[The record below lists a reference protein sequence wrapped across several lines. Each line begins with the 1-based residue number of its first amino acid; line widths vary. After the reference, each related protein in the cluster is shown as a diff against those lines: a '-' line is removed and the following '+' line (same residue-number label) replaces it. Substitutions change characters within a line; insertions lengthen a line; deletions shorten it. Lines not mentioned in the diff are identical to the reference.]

1 MKKSNGIIKTVVLA
15 VLLIV
20 LLNPGMNPLLGE
32 GFKNAAVAEIQA
44 TFGILAGGT
53 TGIFSPVK
61 IMTVLAVVIFMWLVT
76 TLSCAILEKVSKG
89 RRRSETVAGLTIS
102 VIKVVG
108 AIATIVWVLSVIG
121 VDIGTIFA
129 SLGIMSLIIGFGVQS
144 LIEDCVT
151 GLFIIFASLG
161 VVSLIVGFGVQ
172 SLIEDCVTG
181 LFIIFEGIYNIG
193 DIIVLDTFRGTV
205 EKITL
210 RTTTI
215 RDTGN
220 NLKVINNSDIRNVQN
235 RSAVD
240 SLAICDIGITYE
252 ADIREVEKLILPELP
267 RIYEENK
274 DVFLGVP
281 KYAGVQ
287 ALDASAV
294 VLRFNVAVTEENYF
308 PATRR
313 LNREMKCLFD
323 DKGIE
328 IPFNQIV
335 VHQAK

>member
-1 MKKSNGIIKTVVLA
+1 MKKSNSLVKTVVLA

-32 GFKNAAVAEIQA
+32 GLKNAAVAEIQT

-89 RRRSETVAGLTIS
+89 KRRSETVAGLTIS

-129 SLGIMSLIIGFGVQS
+129 SLGIMSLII
-144 LIEDCVT
+144 
-151 GLFIIFASLG
+151 
-161 VVSLIVGFGVQ
+161 GFGVQ

-287 ALDASAV
+287 ALDASSV
-294 VLRFNVAVTEENYF
+294 VLRFNVAINEENYF

>member
-15 VLLIV
+15 VLLIA
-20 LLNPGMNPLLGE
+20 LLNPEMNPLLSE
-32 GFKNAAVAEIQA
+32 GVKNATVSQLQS
-44 TFGILAGGT
+44 TFGMLVGGT
-53 TGIFSPVK
+53 SGLFAPAK
-61 IMTVLAVVIFMWLVT
+61 IMTVLAVIIFMWLAV
-76 TLSCAILEKVSKG
+76 SIVCFALEKISAGK
-89 RRRSETVAGLTIS
+89 RRSETVAGLTIS

-108 AIATIVWVLSVIG
+108 AVITVVWVLSVVG

-129 SLGIMSLIIGFGVQS
+129 SLGIMSLII
-144 LIEDCVT
+144 
-151 GLFIIFASLG
+151 
-161 VVSLIVGFGVQ
+161 GFGVQ

-215 RDTGN
+215 KDSGG

-235 RSAVD
+235 RSAIE
-240 SLAICDIGITYE
+240 SLAVCDIGITYE
-252 ADIREVEKLILPELP
+252 ADIREVEKLVLPELP
-267 RIYEENK
+267 RLYEENK
-274 DVFLGVP
+274 DLFLGVP
-281 KYAGVQ
+281 KYSGVQ
-287 ALDASAV
+287 LLDASAV
-294 VLRFNVAVTEENYF
+294 VLRFNVPTTEANFF

-313 LNREMKCLFD
+313 LNRELKCLFD

-328 IPFNQIV
+328 IPYNQIV

>member
-1 MKKSNGIIKTVVLA
+1 MKKSNSLVKTIVRA
-15 VLLIV
+15 VLLVV
-20 LLNPGMNPLLGE
+20 LLNPGMNPLLNE
-32 GFKNAAVAEIQA
+32 GAKNAATAELQK
-44 TFGILAGGT
+44 TFGMLAGGT
-53 TGIFSPVK
+53 TGAFSPARL
-61 IMTVLAVVIFMWLVT
+61 MTALSVVILMWMLTSV
-76 TLSCAILEKVSKG
+76 SCAVLEKVSKG
-89 RRRSETVAGLTIS
+89 KKRSETVASLTIS

-108 AIATIVWVLSVIG
+108 SIATIVWVLSVMG

-151 GLFIIFASLG
+151 GLFIIF
-161 VVSLIVGFGVQ
+161 
-172 SLIEDCVTG
+172 EG
-181 LFIIFEGIYNIG
+181 LYNIG

-210 RTTTI
+210 RTTTLK
-215 RDTGN
+215 DTGG
-220 NLKVINNSDIRNVQN
+220 NLQVINNSDIRNVQN
-235 RSAVD
+235 RSAVE
-240 SLAICDIGITYE
+240 SLAVCDIGITYE
-252 ADIREVEKLILPELP
+252 ADIREVEAIVLPEMERL
-267 RIYEENK
+267 YAENQ
-274 DVFLGVP
+274 DVFLEAP

-287 ALDASAV
+287 TLDASSV
-294 VLRFNVAVTEENYF
+294 VLRFTVKTLEANYF

>member
-89 RRRSETVAGLTIS
+89 KRRSETVAGLTIS

-108 AIATIVWVLSVIG
+108 AIATVVWVLSVLG

-129 SLGIMSLIIGFGVQS
+129 SLGIMSLII
-144 LIEDCVT
+144 
-151 GLFIIFASLG
+151 
-161 VVSLIVGFGVQ
+161 GFGVQ

-215 RDTGN
+215 RDTGG

-252 ADIREVEKLILPELP
+252 ADIREVEKLVLPELP

>member
-1 MKKSNGIIKTVVLA
+1 MMKKTNGLLKTAGLV

-32 GFKNAAVAEIQA
+32 GVKNAAVAEIHK
-44 TFGILAGGT
+44 TFGVLAGGT
-53 TGIFSPVK
+53 TGILSPARL
-61 IMTVLAVVIFMWLVT
+61 MTVLAVLIFMWLVT
-76 TLSCAILEKVSKG
+76 SVSCAVIEKISKG
-89 RRRSETVAGLTIS
+89 KRRSETVASLTIS
-102 VIKVVG
+102 VIKVIG
-108 AIATIVWVLSVIG
+108 AIATVVWVLSVLG

-151 GLFIIFASLG
+151 GLFIIF
-161 VVSLIVGFGVQ
+161 
-172 SLIEDCVTG
+172 
-181 LFIIFEGIYNIG
+181 EGTYNIG

-210 RTTTI
+210 RTTTLK
-215 RDTGN
+215 DAGGN
-220 NLKVINNSDIRNVQN
+220 LQVINNSDIRNIQN
-235 RSAVD
+235 RSAVE
-240 SLAICDIGITYE
+240 SMAVCDIGITYE
-252 ADIREVEKLILPELP
+252 ADIRQVETLVMPELP

-274 DVFLGVP
+274 DVFLAVP

-287 ALDASAV
+287 SLDASSV
-294 VLRFNVAVTEENYF
+294 TLRFTVATKEENFF

>member
-1 MKKSNGIIKTVVLA
+1 MKKSNSLVKTFVLA

-32 GFKNAAVAEIQA
+32 GFKNAAVAEIQK

-89 RRRSETVAGLTIS
+89 KRRSETVAGLTIS

-108 AIATIVWVLSVIG
+108 AIATIVWVLSVLG

-129 SLGIMSLIIGFGVQS
+129 SLGIMSLII
-144 LIEDCVT
+144 
-151 GLFIIFASLG
+151 
-161 VVSLIVGFGVQ
+161 GFGVQ

-287 ALDASAV
+287 ALDASSV
-294 VLRFNVAVTEENYF
+294 VLRFNVAINEENYF

>member
-1 MKKSNGIIKTVVLA
+1 MKKSNSLVKTVVLA

-32 GFKNAAVAEIQA
+32 GVKNAAVAEIQK
-44 TFGILAGGT
+44 TFGVLAGGT
-53 TGIFSPVK
+53 TGIFSPARL
-61 IMTVLAVVIFMWLVT
+61 MTVLAVIIFMWLIT
-76 TLSCAILEKVSKG
+76 TVSCAVIAKVSKG
-89 RRRSETVAGLTIS
+89 KRRSETVASLTIS

-108 AIATIVWVLSVIG
+108 AIATIVWVLSVLG
-121 VDIGTIFA
+121 VNIGTIFA
-129 SLGIMSLIIGFGVQS
+129 SLGIMSLII
-144 LIEDCVT
+144 
-151 GLFIIFASLG
+151 
-161 VVSLIVGFGVQ
+161 GFGVQ

-210 RTTTI
+210 RTTTLK
-215 RDTGN
+215 DTGG
-220 NLKVINNSDIRNVQN
+220 NLQVINNSDIRNIQN
-235 RSAVD
+235 RSAVE

-252 ADIREVEKLILPELP
+252 ADIREVEKLVLPELP

-287 ALDASAV
+287 ALDASSV
-294 VLRFNVAVTEENYF
+294 VLRFNVAIKEENYF

-313 LNREMKCLFD
+313 FNREMKCLFD

>member
-1 MKKSNGIIKTVVLA
+1 MKKSNSLVKTVVLA

-32 GFKNAAVAEIQA
+32 GVKNAAVAEIQK
-44 TFGILAGGT
+44 TFGVLAGGT
-53 TGIFSPVK
+53 TGIFSPARL
-61 IMTVLAVVIFMWLVT
+61 MTVLAVIIFMWLIT
-76 TLSCAILEKVSKG
+76 TVSCAVIEKISKG
-89 RRRSETVAGLTIS
+89 KRRSETVASLTIS

-108 AIATIVWVLSVIG
+108 AIATIVWVLSVLG

-129 SLGIMSLIIGFGVQS
+129 SLGIMSLII
-144 LIEDCVT
+144 
-151 GLFIIFASLG
+151 
-161 VVSLIVGFGVQ
+161 GFGVQ

-210 RTTTI
+210 RTTTLK
-215 RDTGN
+215 DTGG
-220 NLKVINNSDIRNVQN
+220 NLQVINNSDIRNIQN
-235 RSAVD
+235 RSAVE

-252 ADIREVEKLILPELP
+252 ADIREVEKLVLPELP

-281 KYAGVQ
+281 KYSGVQ
-287 ALDASAV
+287 SLDASSV
-294 VLRFNVAVTEENYF
+294 TLRFNVAINEENYF

-328 IPFNQIV
+328 IPFNQLVI
-335 VHQAK
+335 HQAK

>member
-1 MKKSNGIIKTVVLA
+1 MKKNNGLLKTIVRA

-20 LLNPGMNPLLGE
+20 LLNPGMNPLLSE
-32 GFKNAAVAEIQA
+32 GSKNAVRAELQK
-44 TFGILAGGT
+44 TFGMLAGGT
-53 TGIFSPVK
+53 TGVFSPARL
-61 IMTVLAVVIFMWLVT
+61 MTILTVVVLMWMLT
-76 TLSCAILEKVSKG
+76 SASCSVLEKISKG
-89 RRRSETVAGLTIS
+89 KKRSETVASLTIS

-108 AIATIVWVLSVIG
+108 SITTIVWVLSVVG

-129 SLGIMSLIIGFGVQS
+129 SLGIM
-144 LIEDCVT
+144 
-151 GLFIIFASLG
+151 
-161 VVSLIVGFGVQ
+161 SLIVGFGVQ

-181 LFIIFEGIYNIG
+181 LFIIFEGLYNIG

-215 RDTGN
+215 KDTGG
-220 NLKVINNSDIRNVQN
+220 NLQVINNSDIRNVQN
-235 RSAVD
+235 RSAIE
-240 SLAICDIGITYE
+240 SLAVCDIGITYE
-252 ADIREVEKLILPELP
+252 ADIREVEAIVLPEMERL
-267 RIYEENK
+267 YAENQ
-274 DVFLGVP
+274 DVFLEAP

-287 ALDASAV
+287 TLDASSV
-294 VLRFNVAVTEENYF
+294 VLRFTVKTLEANYF

>member
-32 GFKNAAVAEIQA
+32 GFKNAAVAEIQT

-108 AIATIVWVLSVIG
+108 AIATIVWVLSVLG

-129 SLGIMSLIIGFGVQS
+129 SLGIMSLII
-144 LIEDCVT
+144 
-151 GLFIIFASLG
+151 
-161 VVSLIVGFGVQ
+161 GFGVQ

-252 ADIREVEKLILPELP
+252 ADIREVEKLVLPELP

-287 ALDASAV
+287 ALDASSV
-294 VLRFNVAVTEENYF
+294 VLRFNVAINEENYF

>member
-1 MKKSNGIIKTVVLA
+1 MKKSNSLVKTIVRA
-15 VLLIV
+15 VLLVV
-20 LLNPGMNPLLGE
+20 LLNPGMNPLLNE
-32 GFKNAAVAEIQA
+32 GAKNAATAELQK
-44 TFGILAGGT
+44 TFGMLAGGT
-53 TGIFSPVK
+53 TGAFSPARL
-61 IMTVLAVVIFMWLVT
+61 MTALAVVILMWMLTSV
-76 TLSCAILEKVSKG
+76 SCAVLEKVSKG
-89 RRRSETVAGLTIS
+89 KKRSETVASLTIS

-108 AIATIVWVLSVIG
+108 SIATIVWVLSVMG

-151 GLFIIFASLG
+151 GLFIIF
-161 VVSLIVGFGVQ
+161 
-172 SLIEDCVTG
+172 EG
-181 LFIIFEGIYNIG
+181 LYNIG
-193 DIIVLDTFRGTV
+193 DIIVLDSFRGTV

-215 RDTGN
+215 KDSGGN
-220 NLKVINNSDIRNVQN
+220 LQVINNSDIRNVQN
-235 RSAVD
+235 RSAIE
-240 SLAICDIGITYE
+240 SLAVCDIGITYE
-252 ADIREVEKLILPELP
+252 ADIREVEAIVLPEMERL
-267 RIYEENK
+267 YAENQ
-274 DVFLGVP
+274 DVFLEAP

-287 ALDASAV
+287 TLDASSV
-294 VLRFNVAVTEENYF
+294 VLRFTVKTLEANYF

>member
-1 MKKSNGIIKTVVLA
+1 MKKSNSLVKTVVLA

-32 GFKNAAVAEIQA
+32 GFKNAAVAEIQT

-108 AIATIVWVLSVIG
+108 AIATIVWVLSVLG

-129 SLGIMSLIIGFGVQS
+129 SLGIMSLII
-144 LIEDCVT
+144 
-151 GLFIIFASLG
+151 
-161 VVSLIVGFGVQ
+161 GFGVQ

-252 ADIREVEKLILPELP
+252 ADIREVEKLVLPELP

-287 ALDASAV
+287 ALDASSV
-294 VLRFNVAVTEENYF
+294 VLRFNVAINEENYF

>member
-1 MKKSNGIIKTVVLA
+1 MKNNKVVKTVILA
-15 VLLIV
+15 VLLVI
-20 LLNPGMNPLLGE
+20 LLNPAFNPLLSE
-32 GFKNAAVAEIQA
+32 GAKAATAAELRTAFSIFGGSDIMFSAAKIITVAAI
-44 TFGILAGGT
+44 I
-53 TGIFSPVK
+53 
-61 IMTVLAVVIFMWLVT
+61 IFMVLIT
-76 TLSCAILEKVSKG
+76 NISCFVLEKASRG
-89 RRRSETVAGLTIS
+89 RRRSETVASLTIS

-108 AIATIVWVLSVIG
+108 TIAAIVWVLSALG
-121 VDIGTIFA
+121 VNLGAIFA
-129 SLGIMSLIIGFGVQS
+129 SLGIVSLII
-144 LIEDCVT
+144 
-151 GLFIIFASLG
+151 
-161 VVSLIVGFGVQ
+161 GFGVQ

-205 EKITL
+205 KKITL

-215 RDTGN
+215 ADAGG
-220 NLKVINNSDIRNVQN
+220 NLKIINNSDIRNVQN
-235 RSAVD
+235 RSNIE
-240 SLAICDIGITYE
+240 SLATADIGITYE
-252 ADIREVEKLILPELP
+252 ADIREVEKLVLPELEK
-267 RIYEENK
+267 IYEENK
-274 DVFLGVP
+274 DVFLAVP

-294 VLRFNVAVTEENYF
+294 VLRFTVTIKEENFF

-313 LNREMKCLFD
+313 LNRALKCLFD

>member
-1 MKKSNGIIKTVVLA
+1 MKKSNSLVKTIVRA
-15 VLLIV
+15 VLLVV
-20 LLNPGMNPLLGE
+20 LLNPGMNPLLNE
-32 GFKNAAVAEIQA
+32 GTKNAATAELQK
-44 TFGILAGGT
+44 TFGMLAGGT
-53 TGIFSPVK
+53 TGAFSPARL
-61 IMTVLAVVIFMWLVT
+61 MTALAVVILMWMLTSV
-76 TLSCAILEKVSKG
+76 SCAVLEKVSKG
-89 RRRSETVAGLTIS
+89 KKRSETVASLTIS

-108 AIATIVWVLSVIG
+108 SIATIVWVLSVMG

-151 GLFIIFASLG
+151 GLFIIF
-161 VVSLIVGFGVQ
+161 
-172 SLIEDCVTG
+172 EG
-181 LFIIFEGIYNIG
+181 LYNIG

-215 RDTGN
+215 KDTGG
-220 NLKVINNSDIRNVQN
+220 NLQVINNSDIRNVQN
-235 RSAVD
+235 RSAIE
-240 SLAICDIGITYE
+240 SLAVCDIGITYE
-252 ADIREVEKLILPELP
+252 ADIREVEAIVLPEMERL
-267 RIYEENK
+267 YAENQ
-274 DVFLGVP
+274 DVFLEAP

-287 ALDASAV
+287 TLDASSV
-294 VLRFNVAVTEENYF
+294 VLRFTVKTLEANYF

>member
-1 MKKSNGIIKTVVLA
+1 MKKSNGLLKTIVRA
-15 VLLIV
+15 VLLVV
-20 LLNPGMNPLLGE
+20 LLNPGMNPLLNE
-32 GFKNAAVAEIQA
+32 GAKNAATAELQK
-44 TFGILAGGT
+44 TFGMLAGGT
-53 TGIFSPVK
+53 TGVFSPARL
-61 IMTVLAVVIFMWLVT
+61 MTALAVVILMWMFT
-76 TLSCAILEKVSKG
+76 TVSCAVLEKVSKG
-89 RRRSETVAGLTIS
+89 KKRSETVASLTIS

-108 AIATIVWVLSVIG
+108 SIATIVWVLSVMG

-151 GLFIIFASLG
+151 GLFIIF
-161 VVSLIVGFGVQ
+161 
-172 SLIEDCVTG
+172 EG
-181 LFIIFEGIYNIG
+181 LYNIG
-193 DIIVLDTFRGTV
+193 DIIVLDSFRGTV

-215 RDTGN
+215 KDSGGN
-220 NLKVINNSDIRNVQN
+220 LQVINNSDIRNVQN
-235 RSAVD
+235 RSAIE
-240 SLAICDIGITYE
+240 SLAVCDIGITYE
-252 ADIREVEKLILPELP
+252 ADIREVEAIVLPEMNRL
-267 RIYEENK
+267 YAENQ
-274 DVFLGVP
+274 DVFLEAP

-287 ALDASAV
+287 TLDASSV
-294 VLRFNVAVTEENYF
+294 VLRFTVKTLEANYF

>member
-1 MKKSNGIIKTVVLA
+1 MKKTNGLLKTAGLV
-15 VLLIV
+15 VLLII

-32 GFKNAAVAEIQA
+32 GVKNATVAEIHK
-44 TFGILAGGT
+44 TFGVLAGGT
-53 TGIFSPVK
+53 TGILSPARL
-61 IMTVLAVVIFMWLVT
+61 MTVLAVLIFMWLLTSV
-76 TLSCAILEKVSKG
+76 SCTVIEKISKG
-89 RRRSETVAGLTIS
+89 KRRSETVASLTIS
-102 VIKVVG
+102 VIKVIG
-108 AIATIVWVLSVIG
+108 AIATVVWVLSVLG

-129 SLGIMSLIIGFGVQS
+129 SLGIMSLII
-144 LIEDCVT
+144 
-151 GLFIIFASLG
+151 
-161 VVSLIVGFGVQ
+161 GFGVQ

-210 RTTTI
+210 RTTTLK
-215 RDTGN
+215 DAGGN
-220 NLKVINNSDIRNVQN
+220 LQVINNSDIRNIQN
-235 RSAVD
+235 RSAVE
-240 SLAICDIGITYE
+240 SVAICDIGITYE
-252 ADIREVEKLILPELP
+252 ADIREVEKLVLPELP
-267 RIYEENK
+267 RIYEENE
-274 DVFLGVP
+274 DVFLAVP

-287 ALDASAV
+287 SLDASSV
-294 VLRFNVAVTEENYF
+294 TLRFTVATKEENFF

>member
-1 MKKSNGIIKTVVLA
+1 MKKSNSLVKTVVLA

-32 GFKNAAVAEIQA
+32 GFKNAAVAEIQT

-76 TLSCAILEKVSKG
+76 TLSCTILEKVSKG
-89 RRRSETVAGLTIS
+89 KRRSETVAGLTIS

-108 AIATIVWVLSVIG
+108 AIATVVWVLSVLG

-129 SLGIMSLIIGFGVQS
+129 SLGIMSLII
-144 LIEDCVT
+144 
-151 GLFIIFASLG
+151 
-161 VVSLIVGFGVQ
+161 GFGVQ

-252 ADIREVEKLILPELP
+252 ADIREVEKLVLPELP

-287 ALDASAV
+287 ALDASSV
-294 VLRFNVAVTEENYF
+294 VLRFNVAIKEENYF

>member
-1 MKKSNGIIKTVVLA
+1 MKKSNGLLKTIGRA
-15 VLLIV
+15 VLLVV
-20 LLNPGMNPLLGE
+20 LLNPGMNPLLNE
-32 GFKNAAVAEIQA
+32 GAKNAATAELQK
-44 TFGILAGGT
+44 TFGMLAGGT
-53 TGIFSPVK
+53 TGVFSPARL
-61 IMTVLAVVIFMWLVT
+61 MTALAVVILMWMLT
-76 TLSCAILEKVSKG
+76 TVSCAVLEKVSKG
-89 RRRSETVAGLTIS
+89 KKRSETVASLTIS

-108 AIATIVWVLSVIG
+108 SIATIVWVLSVMG

-151 GLFIIFASLG
+151 GLFIIF
-161 VVSLIVGFGVQ
+161 
-172 SLIEDCVTG
+172 EG
-181 LFIIFEGIYNIG
+181 LYNIG
-193 DIIVLDTFRGTV
+193 DIIVLDSFRGTV

-215 RDTGN
+215 KDSGGN
-220 NLKVINNSDIRNVQN
+220 LQVINNSDIRNVQN
-235 RSAVD
+235 RSAIE
-240 SLAICDIGITYE
+240 SLAVCDIGITYE
-252 ADIREVEKLILPELP
+252 ADIREVEAIVLPEMDRL
-267 RIYEENK
+267 YAENQ
-274 DVFLGVP
+274 DVFLEAP

-287 ALDASAV
+287 TLDASSV
-294 VLRFNVAVTEENYF
+294 VLRFTVKTLEANYF

>member
-1 MKKSNGIIKTVVLA
+1 MKKSNGLLKTIVRA
-15 VLLIV
+15 VLLVV
-20 LLNPGMNPLLGE
+20 LLNPGMNPLLNE
-32 GFKNAAVAEIQA
+32 GAKNAATAELQK
-44 TFGILAGGT
+44 TFGMLAGGT
-53 TGIFSPVK
+53 TGVFSPARL
-61 IMTVLAVVIFMWLVT
+61 MTALAVVILMWMLT
-76 TLSCAILEKVSKG
+76 TVSCAVLEKVSKG
-89 RRRSETVAGLTIS
+89 KKRSETVASLTIS

-108 AIATIVWVLSVIG
+108 SIATIVWVLSVMG

-151 GLFIIFASLG
+151 GLFIIF
-161 VVSLIVGFGVQ
+161 
-172 SLIEDCVTG
+172 EG
-181 LFIIFEGIYNIG
+181 LYNIG
-193 DIIVLDTFRGTV
+193 DIIVLDSFRGTV

-215 RDTGN
+215 KDSGGN
-220 NLKVINNSDIRNVQN
+220 LQVINNSDIRNVQN
-235 RSAVD
+235 RSAIE
-240 SLAICDIGITYE
+240 SLAVCDIGITYE
-252 ADIREVEKLILPELP
+252 ADIREVEAIVLPEMNRL
-267 RIYEENK
+267 YAENQ
-274 DVFLGVP
+274 DVFLEAP

-287 ALDASAV
+287 TLDASSV
-294 VLRFNVAVTEENYF
+294 VLRFTVKTLEANYF

>member
-1 MKKSNGIIKTVVLA
+1 MKKSNGIVKTVVLA

-32 GFKNAAVAEIQA
+32 GIRNAAAADIKA
-44 TFGILAGGT
+44 TFGVLAGGT

-61 IMTVLAVVIFMWLVT
+61 IMTMLAVIIFMWLIT
-76 TLSCAILEKVSKG
+76 TVSCAVIEKISKG
-89 RRRSETVAGLTIS
+89 KRRSETVASLTIS
-102 VIKVVG
+102 VIKAVG
-108 AIATIVWVLSVIG
+108 GIVTIVWMLSVVG

-129 SLGIMSLIIGFGVQS
+129 SLGIM
-144 LIEDCVT
+144 
-151 GLFIIFASLG
+151 
-161 VVSLIVGFGVQ
+161 SLIVGFGVQ

-220 NLKVINNSDIRNVQN
+220 NLQVINNSDIRNIQN
-235 RSAVD
+235 RSANT

-252 ADIREVEKLILPELP
+252 ADIREVEKLVLPELE
-267 RIYEENK
+267 RIYEENS
-274 DVFLGVP
+274 DIFLEVP

-287 ALDASAV
+287 SLDASSV
-294 VLRFNVAVTEENYF
+294 TLRFNVPVKEADYF
-308 PATRR
+308 PGTRR
-313 LNREMKCLFD
+313 LNRAMKCLFD

-328 IPFNQIV
+328 IPFNQLV
-335 VHQAK
+335 VHQTK

>member
-1 MKKSNGIIKTVVLA
+1 MKKSNSLVKTVVLA

-32 GFKNAAVAEIQA
+32 GFKNAAVAEIQT

-89 RRRSETVAGLTIS
+89 KRRSETVAGLTIS

-108 AIATIVWVLSVIG
+108 AIATIVWVLSVLG

-129 SLGIMSLIIGFGVQS
+129 SLGIMSLII
-144 LIEDCVT
+144 
-151 GLFIIFASLG
+151 
-161 VVSLIVGFGVQ
+161 GFGVQ

-252 ADIREVEKLILPELP
+252 ADIREVEKLVLPELP

-287 ALDASAV
+287 ALDASSV
-294 VLRFNVAVTEENYF
+294 VLRFNVAINEENYF

>member
-1 MKKSNGIIKTVVLA
+1 MKKSNSLVKTVVLA

-32 GFKNAAVAEIQA
+32 GFKNAAVAEIQT

-89 RRRSETVAGLTIS
+89 KRRSETVAGLTIS

-108 AIATIVWVLSVIG
+108 AIATIVWVLSVLG

-129 SLGIMSLIIGFGVQS
+129 SLGIMSLII
-144 LIEDCVT
+144 
-151 GLFIIFASLG
+151 
-161 VVSLIVGFGVQ
+161 GFGVQ

-274 DVFLGVP
+274 DIFLGVP

-287 ALDASAV
+287 ALDASSV
-294 VLRFNVAVTEENYF
+294 VLRFNVAINEENYF

>member
-1 MKKSNGIIKTVVLA
+1 MKKSNSLVKTIVRA
-15 VLLIV
+15 VLLVV
-20 LLNPGMNPLLGE
+20 LLNPGMNPLLNE
-32 GFKNAAVAEIQA
+32 GAKNAATAELQK
-44 TFGILAGGT
+44 TFGMLAGGT
-53 TGIFSPVK
+53 TGAFSPARL
-61 IMTVLAVVIFMWLVT
+61 MTALAVVILMWMLT
-76 TLSCAILEKVSKG
+76 SISCALLEKVSKG
-89 RRRSETVAGLTIS
+89 KKRSETVASLTIS

-108 AIATIVWVLSVIG
+108 SIATIVWVLSVMG

-151 GLFIIFASLG
+151 GLFIIF
-161 VVSLIVGFGVQ
+161 
-172 SLIEDCVTG
+172 EG
-181 LFIIFEGIYNIG
+181 LYNIG
-193 DIIVLDTFRGTV
+193 DIIVLDSFRGTV

-215 RDTGN
+215 KDSGGN
-220 NLKVINNSDIRNVQN
+220 LQVINNSDIRNVQN
-235 RSAVD
+235 RSAIE
-240 SLAICDIGITYE
+240 SLAVCDIGITYE
-252 ADIREVEKLILPELP
+252 ADIREVEAIVLPEMNRL
-267 RIYEENK
+267 YAENQ
-274 DVFLGVP
+274 DVFLEAP
-281 KYAGVQ
+281 IYAGVQ
-287 ALDASAV
+287 TLDASSV
-294 VLRFNVAVTEENYF
+294 VLRFTVKTLEANYF

>member
-1 MKKSNGIIKTVVLA
+1 MKKSNSLVKTIVRA
-15 VLLIV
+15 VLLVV
-20 LLNPGMNPLLGE
+20 LLNPGMNPLLNE
-32 GFKNAAVAEIQA
+32 GAKNAATAELQK
-44 TFGILAGGT
+44 TFGMLAGGT
-53 TGIFSPVK
+53 TGAFSPARL
-61 IMTVLAVVIFMWLVT
+61 MTALAVVILMWMLTSV
-76 TLSCAILEKVSKG
+76 SCAVLEKVSKG
-89 RRRSETVAGLTIS
+89 KKRSETVASLTIS

-108 AIATIVWVLSVIG
+108 SIATIVWVLSVMG

-151 GLFIIFASLG
+151 GLFIIF
-161 VVSLIVGFGVQ
+161 
-172 SLIEDCVTG
+172 EG
-181 LFIIFEGIYNIG
+181 LYNIG

-215 RDTGN
+215 KDTGG
-220 NLKVINNSDIRNVQN
+220 NLQVINNSDIRNVQN
-235 RSAVD
+235 RSAIE
-240 SLAICDIGITYE
+240 SLAVCDIGITYE
-252 ADIREVEKLILPELP
+252 ADIREVEAIVLPEMERL
-267 RIYEENK
+267 YAENQ
-274 DVFLGVP
+274 DVFLEAP

-287 ALDASAV
+287 TLDASSV
-294 VLRFNVAVTEENYF
+294 VLRFTVKTLEANYF

>member
-1 MKKSNGIIKTVVLA
+1 MKKSNSLVKTIVRA
-15 VLLIV
+15 VLLVV
-20 LLNPGMNPLLGE
+20 LLNPGMNPLLSE
-32 GFKNAAVAEIQA
+32 GAKNAATAELQK
-44 TFGILAGGT
+44 TFGMLAGGT
-53 TGIFSPVK
+53 TGAFSPARL
-61 IMTVLAVVIFMWLVT
+61 MTALSVVILMWMLTSV
-76 TLSCAILEKVSKG
+76 SCAVLEKVSKG
-89 RRRSETVAGLTIS
+89 KKRSETVASLTIS

-108 AIATIVWVLSVIG
+108 SIATIVWVLSVMG

-151 GLFIIFASLG
+151 GLFIIF
-161 VVSLIVGFGVQ
+161 
-172 SLIEDCVTG
+172 EG
-181 LFIIFEGIYNIG
+181 LYNIG
-193 DIIVLDTFRGTV
+193 DIIVLDSFRGTV

-215 RDTGN
+215 KDSGGN
-220 NLKVINNSDIRNVQN
+220 LQVINNSDIRNVQN
-235 RSAVD
+235 RSAIE
-240 SLAICDIGITYE
+240 SLAVCDIGITYE
-252 ADIREVEKLILPELP
+252 ADIREVEAIVLPEMERL
-267 RIYEENK
+267 YAENQ
-274 DVFLGVP
+274 DVFLEAP

-287 ALDASAV
+287 TLDASSV
-294 VLRFNVAVTEENYF
+294 VLRFTVKTLEANYF

>member
-32 GFKNAAVAEIQA
+32 GLKNAAVAEIQT

-89 RRRSETVAGLTIS
+89 KRRSETVAGLTIS

-108 AIATIVWVLSVIG
+108 AIATIVWVLSVLG

-129 SLGIMSLIIGFGVQS
+129 SLGIMSLII
-144 LIEDCVT
+144 
-151 GLFIIFASLG
+151 
-161 VVSLIVGFGVQ
+161 GFGVQ

-252 ADIREVEKLILPELP
+252 ADIREVEKLVLPELP

-287 ALDASAV
+287 TLDASAV

>member
-1 MKKSNGIIKTVVLA
+1 MKKSNSLVKTIVRA
-15 VLLIV
+15 VLLVV
-20 LLNPGMNPLLGE
+20 LLNPGMNPLLSE
-32 GFKNAAVAEIQA
+32 GAKNAATAELQK
-44 TFGILAGGT
+44 TFGMLAGGT
-53 TGIFSPVK
+53 TGAFSPARL
-61 IMTVLAVVIFMWLVT
+61 MTALSVVILMWMLTSV
-76 TLSCAILEKVSKG
+76 SCAVLEKVSKG
-89 RRRSETVAGLTIS
+89 KKRSETVASLTIS

-108 AIATIVWVLSVIG
+108 SIATIVWVLSVMG

-151 GLFIIFASLG
+151 GLFIIF
-161 VVSLIVGFGVQ
+161 
-172 SLIEDCVTG
+172 EG
-181 LFIIFEGIYNIG
+181 LYNIG

-215 RDTGN
+215 KDTGG
-220 NLKVINNSDIRNVQN
+220 NLQVINNSDIRNVQN
-235 RSAVD
+235 RSAIE
-240 SLAICDIGITYE
+240 SLAVCDIGITYE
-252 ADIREVEKLILPELP
+252 ADIREVEAIVLPEMDRL
-267 RIYEENK
+267 YAENQ
-274 DVFLGVP
+274 DVFLEAP

-287 ALDASAV
+287 TLDASSV
-294 VLRFNVAVTEENYF
+294 VLRFTVKTLEVNYF

>member
-1 MKKSNGIIKTVVLA
+1 MKKSNSLVKTIVRA
-15 VLLIV
+15 VLLVV
-20 LLNPGMNPLLGE
+20 LLNPGMNPLLNE
-32 GFKNAAVAEIQA
+32 GAKNAATAELQK
-44 TFGILAGGT
+44 TFGMLAGGT
-53 TGIFSPVK
+53 TGAFSPARL
-61 IMTVLAVVIFMWLVT
+61 MTALAVVILMWMLT
-76 TLSCAILEKVSKG
+76 SISCALLEKVSKG
-89 RRRSETVAGLTIS
+89 KKRSETVASLTIS

-108 AIATIVWVLSVIG
+108 SIATIVWVLSVMG

-151 GLFIIFASLG
+151 GLFIIF
-161 VVSLIVGFGVQ
+161 
-172 SLIEDCVTG
+172 EG
-181 LFIIFEGIYNIG
+181 LYNIG
-193 DIIVLDTFRGTV
+193 DIIVLDSFRGTV

-215 RDTGN
+215 KDTGG
-220 NLKVINNSDIRNVQN
+220 NLQVINNSDIRNVQN
-235 RSAVD
+235 RSAIE
-240 SLAICDIGITYE
+240 SLAVCDIGITYE
-252 ADIREVEKLILPELP
+252 ADIREVEAIVLPEMERL
-267 RIYEENK
+267 YAENQ
-274 DVFLGVP
+274 DVFLEAP

-287 ALDASAV
+287 TLDASSV
-294 VLRFNVAVTEENYF
+294 VLRFTVKTLEANYF